1 QFLHDFFVLRD
12 PLNPENFIVD
22 IAETLAGDFQK
33 RLAVFRLRA
42 KVTLETVDDGGLH
55 VYAHPAEGLADPR
68 LPALGRRFYTPEE
81 PAETAEDA
89 SVYHDLRIALGIPDG
104 GRTAQ
109 QQKDFPA
116 YLNLDRLNAI
126 AWDKGCFIG

>member
-1 QFLHDFFVLRD
+1 
-12 PLNPENFIVD
+12 
-22 IAETLAGDFQK
+22 
-33 RLAVFRLRA
+33 
-42 KVTLETVDDGGLH
+42 GLH

-116 YLNLDRLNAI
+116 DLNLDRLNAI
-126 AWDKGCFIG
+126 AWDKGCFIGQEVAARMHHRGLAKKRLMILGGSGLAPGDPLTLDGRVMREVRDVNTRQ